1 MDEQLHGGLV
11 LFWSLRNPE
20 HPEKVLRTSHPV
32 VSLDFSKLTPMLL
45 AVGLTNGDVNIYD
58 VKRETD
64 WAIPV
69 HTSTSIVGAA
79 EGQGGGAVTGHT
91 DPVCQL
97 KWVRNT

>member
-1 MDEQLHGGLV
+1 MVDEQLHGGLV

-58 VKRETD
+58 VKR
-64 WAIPV
+64 
-69 HTSTSIVGAA
+69 G
-79 EGQGGGAVTGHT
+79 
-91 DPVCQL
+91 
-97 KWVRNT
+97 R